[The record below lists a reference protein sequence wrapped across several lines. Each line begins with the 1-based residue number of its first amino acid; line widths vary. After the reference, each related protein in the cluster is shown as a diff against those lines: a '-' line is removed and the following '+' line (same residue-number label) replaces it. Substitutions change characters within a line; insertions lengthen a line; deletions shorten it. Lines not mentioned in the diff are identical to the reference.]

1 MDKIKEHYKSLTW
14 RQKFSF
20 NLLWGLCHIVRFLP
34 RWFRFGVIRP
44 LFSSVFSIIGYRRKV
59 ILHNLKNAF
68 PEKSESDI
76 HSIMRK
82 FYVTLAETVVNTIS
96 LVGANPKRNGKAL
109 ICNGAEEHINKN
121 KGRDWIAMASHFGC
135 WEFFP
140 MWGWIDTECEF
151 LSVYHPLKSP
161 VFEHFYRRIR
171 SFAPNILP
179 ITMAESVRYY
189 IKNRNKGHSM
199 VLGLI
204 SDQSPVLRADT
215 EWIDF
220 LNQPTAFIDGSEKL
234 ALRFG
239 IPVYFIDIERRSP
252 DSYQLNLIE
261 IYDGKEEVA
270 PNEIT
275 RRYAEKLES
284 MIRKSPELWLW
295 SHKRWKH
302 TIAKQER
309 RFKNK
314 RQTK

>member
-1 MDKIKEHYKSLTW
+1 MNKIEEHYNSLTW
-14 RQKFSF
+14 RQKLAF
-20 NLLWGLCHIVRFLP
+20 NILWVLCCIVRFMP

-44 LFSSVFSIIGYRRKV
+44 FLSWIFRLIGYRRDV
-59 ILHNLKNAF
+59 ILRNLANAF
-68 PEKSESDI
+68 PEKSELERQN
-76 HSIMRK
+76 IMRR
-82 FYVTLAETVVNTIS
+82 YYITLAEVFVNTIS
-96 LVGANPKRNGKAL
+96 LVNATPKRDGKAL
-109 ICNGAEEHINKN
+109 ICSGAKEHIEKNKN
-121 KGRDWIAMASHFGC
+121 RDWIAMASHFGC

-140 MWGWIDTECEF
+140 MWGWIDTDCEF
-151 LSVYHPLKSP
+151 LSVYHPLKNS
-161 VFEHFYRRIR
+161 VFEHFYLRIR
-171 SFAPNILP
+171 SFAPNIVP
-179 ITMAESVRYY
+179 VTMAESLRYY
-189 IKNRNKGHSM
+189 IKNRNRGHNM

-239 IPVYFIDIERRSP
+239 IPVYFIDIERRAA
-252 DSYQLNLIE
+252 DSYHLNFIE
-261 IYDGKEEVA
+261 IYDGEESVA

-302 TIAKQER
+302 TSAKQAR
-309 RFKNK
+309 LFKNK
-314 RQTK
+314 SNNK